1 MEKWA
6 DYLISE
12 VVYGPDNLIFRARR
26 HKDMGNGVSAGETVG
41 RLVISSDIASGK
53 DYVTIHGT
61 PTSWK
66 KGHKIKTF
74 RLSGNPYIRI
84 DCNKVTMDFLGDV
97 PELQGYESEL
107 EQAFLELE
115 DKSAD
120 ESESSTDDEPPPKPT
135 PEPKPTP
142 KDSPTPKPRP
152 RGSLPKDT
160 DEELPQE
167 LELLPDE
174 APQDSPESIPTPK
187 DESPAERLDDL
198 KSQLA
203 ELENSLSN
211 IKLLAKTISK
221 QKGTKSVKKT
231 KSSNKKTADPKT
243 SKTSA
248 TSQNKPQGETD
259 TAKPLS
265 EGLVAYCVKCKEK
278 RQILNPEDVLM
289 KNGRNAIR
297 GACSACG
304 CKVFMFV
311 KKHDL

>member
-12 VVYGPDNLIFRARR
+12 VVYDPDNLIFRARR

-41 RLVISSDIASGK
+41 RLLISSDIASGK
-53 DYVTIHGT
+53 DYVTVHGT

-120 ESESSTDDEPPPKPT
+120 ESESSTDDEPLPKPT

-142 KDSPTPKPRP
+142 KATPPKPTPKDSPPPKPRP

-174 APQDSPESIPTPK
+174 APQDSTP
-187 DESPAERLDDL
+187 
-198 KSQLA
+198 
-203 ELENSLSN
+203 
-211 IKLLAKTISK
+211 
-221 QKGTKSVKKT
+221 
-231 KSSNKKTADPKT
+231 PK
-243 SKTSA
+243 
-248 TSQNKPQGETD
+248 P
-259 TAKPLS
+259 
-265 EGLVAYCVKCKEK
+265 
-278 RQILNPEDVLM
+278 
-289 KNGRNAIR
+289 
-297 GACSACG
+297 
-304 CKVFMFV
+304 
-311 KKHDL
+311 